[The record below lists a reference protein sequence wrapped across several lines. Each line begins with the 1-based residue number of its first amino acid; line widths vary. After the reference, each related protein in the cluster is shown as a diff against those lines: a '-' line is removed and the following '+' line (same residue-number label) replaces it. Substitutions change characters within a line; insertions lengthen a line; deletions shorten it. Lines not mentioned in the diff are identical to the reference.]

1 MLNSHVVQYKRVDWE
16 ITLDGETYVGSFN
29 LHKPA
34 DLETVLGE
42 VRSEIE
48 DERETRGEE

>member
-1 MLNSHVVQYKRVDWE
+1 MLDSHVVQYRRVDWE
-16 ITLDGETYVGSFN
+16 ITLDGETYSGSFN

-34 DLETVLGE
+34 DLESVLTN
-42 VRSEIE
+42 VQSEIE